1 MLDVTE
7 KTIGYALHRDALL
20 IGISGRYEY
29 KNKGIDVFIEAM
41 NRLRTMQE
49 LTKDVIA
56 FIMIPAWINGPRK
69 DLQLLLS
76 ENGSPERADVQKGSS
91 FVTHNLVDPSHDMI
105 MNQLHHL
112 GFTNSK
118 DSSVKIIFVPSY
130 LNGNDGIFNLSYYDL
145 LIGLDLS
152 VFPSYYEPWGYTPH
166 ESVAFSIPTI
176 TTSLSGFGIWAQKQ
190 GEQKGMDDGM
200 EVIHRDDNN
209 QAEVAE
215 EIASIIYDFS
225 LKSVEQVTLLKQA
238 AADLSDRADWAHF
251 IVYYQEAYS
260 KTLHNSFI
268 RLSKPHKLKAD

>member
-1 MLDVTE
+1 
-7 KTIGYALHRDALL
+7 LHRDALL

-41 NRLRTMQE
+41 HHLRTMPE

-56 FIMIPAWINGPRK
+56 FIMVPGWISGPRE
-69 DLQLLLS
+69 DLQT
-76 ENGSPERADVQKGSS
+76 PHSS
-91 FVTHNLVDPSHDMI
+91 FVTHELVDPQHDLI

-118 DSSVKIIFVPSY
+118 ESSVKIIFVPSY
-130 LNGNDGIFNLSYYDL
+130 LNGNDGVFNLDYYDL
-145 LIGLDLS
+145 LIGLDVS

-176 TTSLSGFGIWAQKQ
+176 TTSLSGFGVWAEKQ
-190 GEQKGMDDGM
+190 SNRKGLDDGI
-200 EVIHRDDNN
+200 EVIHRNDHN

-215 EIASIIYDFS
+215 EIASIIHDFS
-225 LKSVEQVTLLKQA
+225 LKSVEQIKMLKQA
-238 AADLSDRADWAHF
+238 AVRLSDQADWSHF
-251 IVYYQEAYS
+251 IAFYQEAYG
-260 KTLHNSFI
+260 KALHNSFI